1 MGQGEEEGGA
11 KELRRLEMGAE
22 GRPREGSGRERAKKG
37 RGGRGGGWSAAF
49 LGEVLSSDPGPS
61 YPAAAGREGARAC
74 GSSRS
79 RGPSN
84 PIQSPGAFWSQIL
97 WPRTGLD
104 TLKGSR
110 TVTCRCL
117 PGRLGVDLP
126 PWHPSLALKPGRK
139 PPWKAEMSVMD
150 CSPECVA
157 RPRGCLC
164 LSSMLRWKPIF
175 GSLATNRSPT
185 VCRMEAKGW
194 LFAFFSFGGSGRRQ
208 DSVRASLHSLVAGL
222 RMPAP

>member
-1 MGQGEEEGGA
+1 
-11 KELRRLEMGAE
+11 MGAE
-22 GRPREGSGRERAKKG
+22 GRPREGSGRDRAKKE

-61 YPAAAGREGARAC
+61 YPAAAGREGAQAC

-84 PIQSPGAFWSQIL
+84 PIRSPGAFWSQIL

-126 PWHPSLALKPGRK
+126 PWHPSLSLKPGRK
-139 PPWKAEMSVMD
+139 PPLGRQK
-150 CSPECVA
+150 C
-157 RPRGCLC
+157 
-164 LSSMLRWKPIF
+164 
-175 GSLATNRSPT
+175 RSWI
-185 VCRMEAKGW
+185 A
-194 LFAFFSFGGSGRRQ
+194 LQNA
-208 DSVRASLHSLVAGL
+208 
-222 RMPAP
+222 